1 MTKIRLNV
9 IKKEKKKN
17 GHFDETEIFVSIYK
31 AFQIFLLF
39 LFHQC
44 VLQVKIRL
52 KCHVHITFSY
62 FIKRLQQKYERQYKL
77 CKYLHFHSIKTS
89 STFMKLLNLL

>member
-31 AFQIFLLF
+31 AFQIFLF
-39 LFHQC
+39 F
-44 VLQVKIRL
+44 
-52 KCHVHITFSY
+52 Y
-62 FIKRLQQKYERQYKL
+62 FTSVFYK
-77 CKYLHFHSIKTS
+77 
-89 STFMKLLNLL
+89 